1 MALAGFTVLA
11 MLLVS
16 GVFVLFGAL
25 AGMFALIIKLAP
37 WLLVLLV
44 VCWFISSRH
53 KQANTYQQ
61 LKGGAMRAWWWLW
74 CLLSISAHG
83 ETLRLYDYHQHP
95 PFMTGEQTGL
105 SRDLV
110 KYLNEKLGGE
120 PRLELWLVNRA
131 RLALE
136 MSDPGFDGLVAWVN
150 PAWVGDP
157 QRELYLWTFPIM
169 RDTNELISSVARP
182 VIYRGPDSLKGMTFG
197 GIEGY
202 RYQGIDEAA
211 ARGDLVRVDAKK
223 VKTNFSLLVRGRIDV
238 TLVPGSALT
247 FFTHDPAF
255 EGKLFVSPFAQSSYT
270 RHILLPKSRSALH
283 SRLNDIAEQ
292 MDRDPKWHAILES
305 YRGRP

>member
-1 MALAGFTVLA
+1 
-11 MLLVS
+11 
-16 GVFVLFGAL
+16 
-25 AGMFALIIKLAP
+25 
-37 WLLVLLV
+37 
-44 VCWFISSRH
+44 
-53 KQANTYQQ
+53 
-61 LKGGAMRAWWWLW
+61 MRAWWWLW

-270 RHILLPKSRSALH
+270 RHILLPKSRSALY

>member
-1 MALAGFTVLA
+1 
-11 MLLVS
+11 
-16 GVFVLFGAL
+16 
-25 AGMFALIIKLAP
+25 
-37 WLLVLLV
+37 
-44 VCWFISSRH
+44 
-53 KQANTYQQ
+53 
-61 LKGGAMRAWWWLW
+61 MRAWWWLW

-95 PFMTGEQTGL
+95 PFMTGEQSGL

-110 KYLNEKLGGE
+110 KYLNEKLGEE
-120 PRLELWLVNRA
+120 PKLELWLVNRA

-157 QRELYLWTFPIM
+157 QRERYLWTFPIM
-169 RDTNELISSVARP
+169 RDTNELISSADRP
-182 VIYRGPDSLKGMTFG
+182 VTYRGPDSLKGMTFG

-202 RYQGIDEAA
+202 HYQGIDEAS

-270 RHILLPKSRSALH
+270 RHILLPKSRSDLH
-283 SRLNDIAEQ
+283 DRLNDIAEQ